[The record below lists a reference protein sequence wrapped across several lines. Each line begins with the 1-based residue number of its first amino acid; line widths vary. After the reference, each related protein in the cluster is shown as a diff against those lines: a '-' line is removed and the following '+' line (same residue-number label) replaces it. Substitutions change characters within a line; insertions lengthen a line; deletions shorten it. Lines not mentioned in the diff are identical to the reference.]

1 MSTPEDHTFF
11 PAERLRSFVTEV
23 FLSLK
28 IPEADAIGAADVLLY
43 ADSHGIDSH
52 GVGRL
57 MTYVEFLRAEKINPR
72 PNIEVVQRR
81 KSAATVDGDNGL
93 GLVVGPRANR
103 LAAEMAGEFGT
114 GWVSVRHTHH
124 FGAAGFYAA
133 QTVRE
138 HDMIGWAM
146 TNSSKLVA
154 PLWGAEPMFGT
165 NPIAF
170 GVPAHR
176 QPPMIV
182 DMATSAVPFGKV
194 EIAMRAGRSL
204 PDGWGIDGEGHPTN
218 DPQALIDGGSLLP
231 LGSER
236 TTGGHKGQ
244 CLLSMVD
251 VLCCVL
257 SGANWG
263 PFGPPSLLWQDPPD
277 KQVGKGIGHF
287 FGVMDVEAFRDKAEF
302 KRQMDEWM
310 LVIRGTRPQPGTDG
324 PLIPGDPERLAHEE
338 RSKTG
343 IPVVDA
349 VVKDLEKIS
358 SLTGVSL
365 NTSSP

>member
-1 MSTPEDHTFF
+1 MTSEATTQTFS
-11 PAERLRSFVTEV
+11 PDALRSFVAEV
-23 FLSLK
+23 FVSLQV
-28 IPEADAIGAADVLLY
+28 PEEDAVKAAEVLLY
-43 ADSHGIDSH
+43 ADLHGIDSH

-57 MTYVEFLRAEKINPR
+57 LTYVELLRAGKVNTR
-72 PNIEVVQRR
+72 PQVKVVRER

-93 GLVVGPRANR
+93 GLVVGPKANR
-103 LAAEMAGEFGT
+103 MAFEMAQDFGT
-114 GWVSVRHTHH
+114 GWVSVCNSNH

-133 QTVRE
+133 ETVQQ

-170 GVPAHR
+170 GVPADQ
-176 QPPMIV
+176 QPPVIV

-194 EIAMRAGRSL
+194 ELAMRQGQML
-204 PDGWGIDGEGHPTN
+204 PQGWGIDPHGEPTQ

-231 LGSER
+231 LGSEKV
-236 TTGGHKGQ
+236 TGGHKGQ

-251 VLCCVL
+251 ILCCVL

-263 PFGPPSLLWQDPPD
+263 PFGPPSLLWQKPLD

-287 FGVMDVEAFRDKAEF
+287 FGVMDIEAFRDKAEF
-302 KRQMDEWM
+302 KQQMDEWIST
-310 LVIRGTRPQPGTDG
+310 IRGAKPQPGTSG
-324 PLIPGDPERLAHEE
+324 PLIPGDPERVAYEE
-338 RSKTG
+338 RSQSG
-343 IPVVDA
+343 IPVLEA
-349 VVKDLEKIS
+349 VVRDLKKIAQ
-358 SLTGVSL
+358 LTGVKLNQSL
-365 NTSSP
+365 